1 MLLQYSCTGFITCI
15 FALISA
21 DLTFEL
27 AMKERPPTAE
37 PHQSMKLF
45 NSLLYN
51 KGLPTESRQDLQRLK
66 EQLNSANAEI
76 MQLRSSVSMKEESA
90 SLLQHQLKEM
100 EQKYQNQLTSKETLV
115 QKLQSEL
122 DSQSSLIAYLT
133 MKLHQSKQKY
143 RKAMEQLKTLYNS
156 GYMVHTSDSFL
167 EDDIKKLERNV
178 TRSQTPPPSQ
188 TLPFSITGTPRGSN
202 SEPSARSKIDGRELS
217 QVFPISPHPPSTPRN
232 ASTPS
237 SSKVRRSLL
246 RRSNSHTMSSPN
258 ETTTTTVLSSSG
270 ELSSSVDSATSG
282 PIPAHCHL
290 LDVSD
295 ILEPSAL
302 AIDKLKLGSSH
313 PVLPPIQDSLQEGSK
328 EGDSLHKLVKS
339 QLPPDTFVGIRKIK
353 KLSSARQ
360 LAANEVPTTE
370 SSILVKDDTS
380 WKTQTQQ

>member
-1 MLLQYSCTGFITCI
+1 
-15 FALISA
+15 
-21 DLTFEL
+21 
-27 AMKERPPTAE
+27 
-37 PHQSMKLF
+37 
-45 NSLLYN
+45 
-51 KGLPTESRQDLQRLK
+51 
-66 EQLNSANAEI
+66 
-76 MQLRSSVSMKEESA
+76 MQLRSSVSIKEESA

-100 EQKYQNQLTSKETLV
+100 EQKYQNQLTSKESLV

-122 DSQSSLIAYLT
+122 DSQSSSIAYLT

-167 EDDIKKLERNV
+167 EDDIKKLEKNV
-178 TRSQTPPPSQ
+178 TKSQTPPPSQ
-188 TLPFSITGTPRGSN
+188 TLPFSITGVPRGSN
-202 SEPSARSKIDGRELS
+202 SELSARSKIDGRELS

-246 RRSNSHTMSSPN
+246 RRSHSHTVSSPN

-270 ELSSSVDSATSG
+270 ELSSSVDSTSSG
-282 PIPAHCHL
+282 PTPAHCNL

-302 AIDKLKLGSSH
+302 AIDKLTLGSSH